1 MTIVLNCTALCKN
14 KTKILRILSET
25 MLTVVAYLKKFISA
39 DSQKR
44 NI

>member
-1 MTIVLNCTALCKN
+1 MTIVLNCTALH